1 MKRDINK
8 LKNFTEMDW
17 NERLVDETSYDI
29 KRLNIVLPNVELT
42 KAQKAALKSLKAYAD
57 TLKIEVKVYIT
68 W

>member
-1 MKRDINK
+1 
-8 LKNFTEMDW
+8 MDW